1 MPVHAEMSLKSDTI
15 IIWSLGYRNLNLL
28 IRLFN
33 CLRFTATPSSLMSHY
48 VTDSNHNFNERVVN
62 SENNGQRFLRVL
74 FSLWRGSGDLR
85 EANGSRKLT
94 ILPAGSGMGRG

>member
-1 MPVHAEMSLKSDTI
+1 
-15 IIWSLGYRNLNLL
+15 
-28 IRLFN
+28 
-33 CLRFTATPSSLMSHY
+33 MSHY

-74 FSLWRGSGDLR
+74 FSLGRGSGDLR

-94 ILPAGSGMGRG
+94 ILPAVGRARGWVGGRWKFFLVF